1 MLALIMDKQKLQ
13 LLARYAGYIC
23 LIVVV
28 VGQFFKEQTLFLQK
42 SLPNFVLAALIFLM
56 VSIYL
61 KAKSGEFKQLNLK
74 LKFVLIFVF
83 VVISVLVLIYQLTK
97 K

>member
-1 MLALIMDKQKLQ
+1 MLALMMDKQKLQ

-28 VGQFFKEQTLFLQK
+28 IGQFFKEQTLFLQK
-42 SLPNFVLAALIFLM
+42 SLPYFVLAALIFLI

-61 KAKSGEFKQLNLK
+61 KAKSGELKHQNLK

-83 VVISVLVLIYQLTK
+83 VVISVLVLIYHLTK